1 MEETSVDGEEATA
14 GGLLRQTVSLP
25 YMVTNNQQQQSDTT
39 QRNVSSQLAAY
50 RLALPRTLRAA
61 TPKSEA
67 PRQMLNRS
75 MNMATL
81 IKGVQPGVL

>member
-1 MEETSVDGEEATA
+1 MVRRQQQGVCSI
-14 GGLLRQTVSLP
+14 LQTVSLP